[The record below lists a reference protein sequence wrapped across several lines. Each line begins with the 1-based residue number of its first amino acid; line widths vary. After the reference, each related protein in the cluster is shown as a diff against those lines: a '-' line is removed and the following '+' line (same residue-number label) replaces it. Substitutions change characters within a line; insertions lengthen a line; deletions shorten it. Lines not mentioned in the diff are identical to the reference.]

1 MSKVAKND
9 WTGSINGSAYST
21 ASSDAIT
28 PTSGN
33 VWIAIT
39 MLSAITVIIRIISRS
54 LKSRASVW
62 RNLAGN
68 C

>member
-21 ASSDAIT
+21 ASSAAIT

-39 MLSAITVIIRIISRS
+39 MLTDTVFDSGKWISCR
-54 LKSRASVW
+54 KC
-62 RNLAGN
+62 NN
-68 C
+68 IC